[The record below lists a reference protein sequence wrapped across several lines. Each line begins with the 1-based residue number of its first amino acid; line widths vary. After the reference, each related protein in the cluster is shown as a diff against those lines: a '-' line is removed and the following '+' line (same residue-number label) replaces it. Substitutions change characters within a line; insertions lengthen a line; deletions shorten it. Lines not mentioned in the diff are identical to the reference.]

1 MNMKFGHQLL
11 LSYIV
16 LAIIPTYSI
25 GYYSYI
31 TSVHAL
37 QKETTLR
44 LQGTLQQI
52 QNNIAYKQ
60 NEMERTVRQLYY
72 DQGFQAAIYNYTNGW
87 EGYLTITQN
96 VLPRLSSALSL
107 ASYDV
112 NLVTY
117 IIDPNFPEVRYP
129 VPGNPLNRGK
139 RAEISQISH
148 FEDKQWL
155 NTVPEETLARG
166 IWMQTPLD
174 KKYGNISYLRELLYF
189 QTGTR
194 LGMLQVTASIQDVF
208 AAIED
213 ARLGEGSTI
222 VVSDRSNNVQLLTGT
237 QNPLANRKLPASDY
251 LTVTETI
258 SDLNWHVLAYVPLS
272 TIHSQSDTIRNITF
286 LICALVFFCL
296 LLLGWV
302 ISQHISRR
310 INRIIVAFRA
320 LQIGDFRRRI
330 PDKLG
335 DELSE
340 IENAFN
346 EMANNLGT
354 LVQEVYINKIKQK
367 EAQLNM
373 LQAQI
378 NPHFLYNTLSAISRL
393 AKLGE
398 IDKLQ
403 KMLLSLAR
411 FYRLSLNN
419 GRTIVTI
426 EEELQQ
432 VQTYLD
438 IQKIKHGNDIEVR
451 FDIDP
456 TALPY
461 ITLKLTLQ
469 PFVEN
474 ILTHAR
480 FMHTIHI
487 RIVVEKQGTDIVFQV
502 IDDGIGM
509 DADMLARLKTEAG
522 HYGIQNVDQRIQL
535 QFGDAYGVS
544 IYSDFGIGTTVQL
557 VIPAQLQ
564 EQKNLTP
571 DLDPL
576 LGNRRREI

>member
-1 MNMKFGHQLL
+1 MNMKLGYQLL

-25 GYYSYI
+25 GYYSYT
-31 TSVHAL
+31 TSVNAL
-37 QKETTLR
+37 QNETTLR

-60 NEMERTVRQLYY
+60 NEMERTVEQLYY

-96 VLPRLSSALSL
+96 VLPRLSSALAL

-117 IIDPNFPEVRYP
+117 INDPSFPEVRYP
-129 VPGNPLNRGK
+129 VSGNPLSRGK
-139 RAEISQISH
+139 RAEISLIDRFSD
-148 FEDKQWL
+148 EQWL
-155 NTVPEETLARG
+155 NTVSEETLIRG
-166 IWMQTPLD
+166 VWMQTPVD
-174 KKYGNISYLRELLYF
+174 KKYGNISYFRELLYF

-194 LGMLQVTASIQDVF
+194 LGVLQVTASVQDVF

-213 ARLGEGSTI
+213 AHVGEGSEI
-222 VVSDRSNNVQLLTGT
+222 VVSDISNKVQLLAGT
-237 QNPLANRKLPASDY
+237 QISIADWKLRGSDT
-251 LTVTETI
+251 LTVTATVPN
-258 SDLNWHVLAYVPLS
+258 LKWHVNTYVPLS
-272 TIHSQSDTIRNITF
+272 TIRGESDNIRNITF

-296 LLLGWV
+296 LLLGWG

-330 PDKLG
+330 PDKQG
-335 DELSE
+335 DELCE

-393 AKLGE
+393 AKMGE
-398 IDKLQ
+398 SDKLQ

-419 GRTIVTI
+419 GRTIVTV

-438 IQKIKHGNDIEVR
+438 IQKIKHSNDIEVR
-451 FDIDP
+451 FDVDP
-456 TALPY
+456 QALPY

-474 ILTHAR
+474 AITHAR
-480 FMHTIHI
+480 FIHTIHI
-487 RIVVEKQGTDIVFQV
+487 RIVVEKQGTNIVFQV

-509 DADMLARLKTEAG
+509 DDDMLTRLKTEAG

-544 IYSDFGIGTTVQL
+544 IYSAFGIGTTVQL

-564 EQKNLTP
+564 EEKHPEPTISFQ
-571 DLDPL
+571 
-576 LGNRRREI
+576 R